1 MPVLETRYRR
11 TDIVR
16 INADKFHATPIRS
29 FPRRYHRN
37 ISPERTS
44 FLTTTHRGK
53 NQFSSMRNA
62 RKRTR
67 FRSCKAKNWENSV
80 SYGISFLARFA
91 HTRDTRGCE
100 RSRAGR
106 NCARIFRSRSRKKR
120 NTRRVIRARTT
131 SHGTTS
137 NGSTFA
143 TYRPAACL
151 LKRGCLL
158 RKSSE
163 NSSNSRP
170 DKTRV
175 F

>member
-16 INADKFHATPIRS
+16 INTDKFHATPIRS

-44 FLTTTHRGK
+44 FLTTTVKINFPRCE
-53 NQFSSMRNA
+53 SCDA
-62 RKRTR
+62 KREETDAIS
-67 FRSCKAKNWENSV
+67 FLQSGENSV

-163 NSSNSRP
+163 NSSNSRS